1 MTERKNTVTEEQ
13 FKAWLDSDRIEPIKI
28 IARYETSAIFLKAP
42 KGKDFFYLY
51 KQRLHENED
60 IVRHK
65 NFEYA
70 GLYSVKQGLI
80 YEREHDLKEWYPNL
94 TSDET
99 LSMMK
104 EKAIAG
110 VRAYV
115 EEKLSNDSTNLDL
128 EALPVEYEKR
138 LKDRQEQWIGREA
151 TKRFVFGYGSQSV
164 RYQCEYA
171 FLNWSEDEL
180 LEYISNPEDFIQR
193 KAEQYLQDKQ
203 ADILFQFKSNELLSE
218 AIKKIEAK
226 TDSRL
231 HRRRDIIQAM
241 MLTDAKKVFV
251 TVEKDG
257 QSFSFKYEAGTLR
270 QADWGYYS
278 TWDMAK
284 QDREEFQK
292 LFGQNADFCPEDI
305 VDISYRGKSLYSA
318 EPYVPEQDIG
328 IKQTM

>member
-28 IARYETSAIFLKAP
+28 IAPYETSAIFLKAP

-51 KQRLHENED
+51 KQRLYGNED
-60 IVRHK
+60 VMRHK

-70 GLYSVKQGLI
+70 GLYSVKKGLI
-80 YEREHDLKEWYPNL
+80 YERDYDLDGLYPNI

-99 LSMMK
+99 LSSMK
-104 EKAIAG
+104 EKVIAS

-115 EEKLSNDSTNLDL
+115 EKKLDNDPTNLKL
-128 EALPVEYEKR
+128 KVLPMDYEKR
-138 LKDRQEQWIGREA
+138 LKERQEQWIGREA
-151 TKRFVFGYGSQSV
+151 NKRFVFGYGSQSV

-171 FLNWSEDEL
+171 FLNWLEDEL

-203 ADILFQFKSNELLSE
+203 ADIIFQFKSNELLRE
-218 AIKKIEAK
+218 EIEKIEGE

-231 HRRRDIIQAM
+231 HRQRGILQAM
-241 MLTDAKKVFV
+241 LPTDAKQVFV
-251 TVEKDG
+251 TIDKDG
-257 QSFSFKYEAGTLR
+257 RRFSFKYEAQTLR
-270 QADWGYYS
+270 RAEWGYYS
-278 TWDMAK
+278 AWDMAK
-284 QDREEFQK
+284 QERDEFEK
-292 LFGQNADFCPEDI
+292 LFGRSADIHPEDI

-318 EPYVPEQDIG
+318 EPYIPGQSQAPVQS
-328 IKQTM
+328 M